1 MKKACFLAALML
13 VASCGLAQI
22 AEPAKPRITV
32 WTDVKD
38 APADFAIQGE
48 YLHSAEKPTLGGQV
62 IALGNGSFRLV
73 ILGGGLPGV
82 GWDAKTK
89 IELDGKT
96 EADGVA
102 FTSPAGWRAT
112 LKAGVISLVD
122 DIGQKFQLTP
132 ATRKS
137 PTEGAAPPAGA
148 RVLFDGTTIEA
159 WVNGQMDDR
168 KLLNAGTRTKQ
179 SFTDFTLHVEFVTPF
194 KPTGRGQDRGN
205 SGVYLQDRYE
215 IQILD
220 SFGLKGLDNEC
231 GGIYKVAAP
240 KVNVCLPPLTWQT
253 YDIDFTA
260 DRSDPDGQKLS
271 DAVVTV
277 KHNGVL
283 IHDKQPLKEPTG
295 GGNRE
300 QPDQQVQ
307 SGPIQLQGH
316 GNPVFFRNIWIIER
330 RSPAG

>member
-1 MKKACFLAALML
+1 VKQACLLAAM
-13 VASCGLAQI
+13 VALAAAAFAQV
-22 AEPAKPRITV
+22 AAPPKPRITV

-38 APADFAIQGE
+38 VPADFAIQGE
-48 YLHSAEKPTLGGQV
+48 YLDSAEKPTLGGQV
-62 IALGNGSFRLV
+62 IALGNDTYRLV
-73 ILGGGLPGV
+73 VLGGGLPGA
-82 GWDAKTK
+82 GWDARTRV
-89 IELDGKT
+89 ELEGK
-96 EADGVA
+96 ADGDSVA

-112 LKAGVISLVD
+112 LKGGAILLVD
-122 DIGQKFQLTP
+122 DIGQKFQLSRT
-132 ATRKS
+132 TRKS
-137 PTEGAAPPAGA
+137 PTEGAAPPPGA
-148 RVLFDGTTIEA
+148 TVLFDGKSIEA
-159 WVNGQMDDR
+159 WVNGHMDDR
-168 KLLNAGTRTKQ
+168 QLLHAGTRTKQ
-179 SFTDFTLHVEFVTPF
+179 SFTDFTLHVEFLTPF
-194 KPTGRGQDRGN
+194 KPTARGQERGN

-231 GGIYKVAAP
+231 GAIYKLAAP
-240 KVNVCLPPLTWQT
+240 KVNMCLPPLTWQT

-260 DRSDPDGQKLS
+260 ARYDAEGKKVS

-283 IHDKQPLKEPTG
+283 IHDKQPLKGPTG

-300 QPDQQVQ
+300 QPDQPVQ

-330 RSPAG
+330 R